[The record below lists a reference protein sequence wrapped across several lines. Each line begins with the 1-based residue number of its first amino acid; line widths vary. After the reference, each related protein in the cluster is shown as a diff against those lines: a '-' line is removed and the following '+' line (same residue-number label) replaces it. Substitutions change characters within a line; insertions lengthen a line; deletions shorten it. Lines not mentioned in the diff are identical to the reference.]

1 MQCYE
6 QSVGVVGDLLLPY
19 YFQENNSHPMIR
31 LDIGRALFAMHTIFL
46 SGVEE
51 FEVNRPNSSKLLFD
65 NARPMV
71 EEAL

>member
-1 MQCYE
+1 
-6 QSVGVVGDLLLPY
+6 
-19 YFQENNSHPMIR
+19 MIR
-31 LDIGRALFAMHTIFL
+31 LEIGRALFAMHTICL